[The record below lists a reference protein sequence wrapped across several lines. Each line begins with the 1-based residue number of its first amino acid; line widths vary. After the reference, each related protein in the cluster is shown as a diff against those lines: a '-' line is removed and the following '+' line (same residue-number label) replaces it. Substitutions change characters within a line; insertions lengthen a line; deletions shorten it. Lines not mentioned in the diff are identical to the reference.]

1 MRLPASKLVMDGEV
15 ISADAKGHPN
25 FSALQDDVKRGRY
38 DRMVYYAF
46 DLLHLDGFETRAA
59 PLRERKRV
67 LQSFLTEGDTNAPR
81 IRYSAHFDDGAEL
94 LARACELGL
103 EGIISKLGDAPY
115 RSGHSEHWLKVECV
129 RHKRKV
135 DQERN

>member
-15 ISADAKGHPN
+15 ISADANGHP
-25 FSALQDDVKRGRY
+25 SALQDDVKRGRY

-46 DLLHLDGFETRAA
+46 DLLHLDGFDTRAA

-81 IRYSAHFDDGAEL
+81 IRYSAHFDGGAEL

-103 EGIISKLGDAPY
+103 EGIISKLGDARAARRAP
-115 RSGHSEHWLKVECV
+115 WC
-129 RHKRKV
+129 
-135 DQERN
+135 